1 VAAAAD
7 RPVSGPSK
15 QEIVMAEKP
24 RIKLPKEAKKGEIIQ
39 IKTLVAHIMESGQRR
54 DKDGKI
60 IPRMIIN
67 TFTCTFNDRLVF
79 SCGLESAIAANPYL
93 QFSARVQ
100 ESGTF
105 KFGWVDDNGTTIT
118 AEESITVA

>member
-1 VAAAAD
+1 
-7 RPVSGPSK
+7 
-15 QEIVMAEKP
+15 MAEKP
-24 RIKLPKEAKKGEIIQ
+24 RIKLPKDAKKGEVIQ
-39 IKTLVAHIMESGQRR
+39 IKTLVAHVMESGQRR

-67 TFTCTFNDRLVF
+67 SFVCTFNGQPVF

-93 QFSARVQ
+93 QFSARVE

-105 KFGWVDDNGTTIT
+105 RFSWTDDDGATMT
-118 AEESITVA
+118 AEEKITVT

>member
-1 VAAAAD
+1 
-7 RPVSGPSK
+7 
-15 QEIVMAEKP
+15 MAEKP
-24 RIKLPKEAKKGEIIQ
+24 RIKLPKDAKRGEIIQ

-67 TFTCTFNDRLVF
+67 SFLCTFNGTPGF
-79 SCGLESAIAANPYL
+79 SCGLESAVAANPYL
-93 QFSARVQ
+93 QFSAKVE

-105 KFGWVDDNGTTIT
+105 RFSWVDDDGITIT
-118 AEESITVA
+118 AEEKITVT

>member
-1 VAAAAD
+1 
-7 RPVSGPSK
+7 
-15 QEIVMAEKP
+15 MAEKP
-24 RIKLPKEAKKGEIIQ
+24 RIKLPKDAKKGEIIQ

-67 TFTCTFNDRLVF
+67 NFLCTFNGTTVF

-93 QFSARVQ
+93 QFSAKVE

-105 KFGWVDDNGTTIT
+105 RFNWIDDDGAVMT
-118 AEESITVA
+118 AEEKITVT

>member
-1 VAAAAD
+1 
-7 RPVSGPSK
+7 
-15 QEIVMAEKP
+15 MAEKP
-24 RIKLPKEAKKGEIIQ
+24 RIKLPKDAKKGEIIQ

-67 TFTCTFNDRLVF
+67 NFNCTFNGKPLF
-79 SCGLESAIAANPYL
+79 SCSLESAMAANPYL
-93 QFSARVQ
+93 QFSAKVE

-105 KFGWVDDNGTTIT
+105 RFSWGDDDGTTIT
-118 AEESITVA
+118 TEETITVA

>member
-1 VAAAAD
+1 MV
-7 RPVSGPSK
+7 
-15 QEIVMAEKP
+15 EKP
-24 RIKLPKEAKKGEIIQ
+24 RIKLPKDANKGEIIQ

-67 TFTCTFNDRLVF
+67 NFLCTFNGTPVF

-93 QFSARVQ
+93 QFSAKVE

-105 KFGWVDDNGTTIT
+105 RFSWIDDDEATMT
-118 AEESITVA
+118 AEEKITVT

>member
-1 VAAAAD
+1 
-7 RPVSGPSK
+7 
-15 QEIVMAEKP
+15 MAEKP
-24 RIKLPKEAKKGEIIQ
+24 RIKLPRDAKKGEIIQ

-67 TFTCTFNDRLVF
+67 SFVCTFNGQSVF

-93 QFSARVQ
+93 QFSAKVD

-105 KFGWVDDNGTTIT
+105 RFGWVDDEGTTIT
-118 AEESITVA
+118 AEETIAVS